1 MAVKQVVNNS
11 AVCRRCKGTGVV
23 SVYDPSLGVERVA
36 YPYNGTCYRCKG
48 TGKEPGAKP
57 IKDGTVSKQDQ
68 TRLFAAIVHLI
79 NTTRGGN
86 KKRMVSPFE
95 LMRLMSLTRHQLEAT
110 LSPLIKCGYVR
121 YRRFPKKG
129 KQYIYYGISRL
140 GWEAWEK
147 FKKRDN
153 SAQESDIIKENDTK
167 GGDVV
172 SGKAVLEYTCRLCK
186 KKYMIEVSIEDY
198 KRLLIGDGNIQDIF
212 PYLSP
217 GERELM
223 INGICGECFDKTL

>member
-1 MAVKQVVNNS
+1 M

-23 SVYDPSLGVERVA
+23 SVYDPSLGAERVA

-57 IKDGTVSKQDQ
+57 IKDGAKPIKDRKDRTVSKQDQ
-68 TRLFAAIVHLI
+68 IHLFAAMVYLI
-79 NTTRGGN
+79 NITRGGN

-129 KQYIYYGISRL
+129 KQYIYYGVSRR

-147 FKKRDN
+147 FK
-153 SAQESDIIKENDTK
+153 ENNTK
-167 GGDVV
+167 GGDIV
-172 SGKAVLEYTCRLCK
+172 SGKAVLEYACRLCK
-186 KKYMIEVSIEDY
+186 KKYMVGVNIEDY
-198 KRLLIGDGNIQDIF
+198 YHLLIGDGNIQDIF

-223 INGICGECFDKTL
+223 TNGICGECFDKTL

>member
-1 MAVKQVVNNS
+1 MAVKQVVNNN
-11 AVCRRCKGTGVV
+11 A
-23 SVYDPSLGVERVA
+23 
-36 YPYNGTCYRCKG
+36 
-48 TGKEPGAKP
+48 
-57 IKDGTVSKQDQ
+57 VSKQDQ
-68 TRLFAAIVHLI
+68 IRLFATVVYLI

-86 KKRMVSPFE
+86 KKKMVSPFE
-95 LMRLMSLTRHQLEAT
+95 LMKLMSLTRHQLEAI

-121 YRRFPKKG
+121 YCRFHKKG
-129 KQYIYYGISRL
+129 KQYIYYGVSRR

-172 SGKAVLEYTCRLCK
+172 SGKAILEYTCRLCK
-186 KKYMIEVSIEDY
+186 KKYMVEVNIEDY
-198 KRLLIGDGNIQDIF
+198 YRLLIGDGNIQDIF
-212 PYLSP
+212 PYLSS

-223 INGICGECFDKTL
+223 ISGTCGECFKKTL